1 MTDKTKAI
9 KLVNEI
15 TEELEEL
22 ESKIRDLEA
31 TRREL
36 INKYDLNKETNND

>member
-1 MTDKTKAI
+1 MTDKTNAI